1 MGGACTALGAWC
13 TSHQGAACATCLPCT
28 SNSVMM
34 DGIFFAK
41 VNTAL
46 MCRASSVSGTSSGAR
61 RSTVN
66 VKKGSPVGPA
76 STWRMLT
83 MRFYT
88 YEAHE

>member
-1 MGGACTALGAWC
+1 
-13 TSHQGAACATCLPCT
+13 
-28 SNSVMM
+28 
-34 DGIFFAK
+34 